1 MTTKTILNPLAK
13 KHLNIEIS
21 RVIVVY
27 SINGG
32 VSHLKDLDVDE
43 VLTEVGDN
51 VHLSAVLTDGDLC
64 G

>member
-13 KHLNIEIS
+13 KHLNIAIS

-51 VHLSAVLTDGDLC
+51 VHLSAVLTDGDFC